1 MAGGFPPIK
10 YCIKNN
16 TLEKTSKNTKERLFA
31 NTTKQNINIRQILT
45 LKNKDPII
53 IIPKDDDE
61 KLDIVDSL

>member
-53 IIPKDDDE
+53 TIPKDDE
-61 KLDIVDSL
+61 QLDIVDSL